1 MRGESNLLRRYW
13 HDEQGAISILAA
25 FVLVAV
31 VGVSALA
38 LEYGHGLLQKVENQ
52 RAADLAAYGGA
63 LVYNSTGSSASA
75 TSAASNIAALNGLSS
90 GVTPSYVSSPSGDG
104 NHAIEVTATTNLP
117 LELARVLT
125 PNTTLPVS
133 ATAYA
138 EINSSAPAC
147 IIALSSSPATCGGG
161 VSGGVSLCGG
171 ATLSAPNCA
180 VASNSTVTTH
190 ATSNTVT
197 TPAVD
202 YNSSTSPSLSGSFQ
216 KSGGGTPPFNKVAT
230 ADPLSGNSEVTTA
243 TNRFS
248 PPATSF
254 PPTAAPSAPTV
265 TSTGG
270 TVTLNSSNRSGTL
283 PAACGTTSTGTPW
296 TITCSGTS
304 AVQLGNFTLGGGV
317 TATINLSGTGPFTF
331 GTISVGGGGSFALNN
346 TSSGGTYNFA
356 GTIATGSG
364 SNGLTFSLGSN
375 STYNMAAG
383 VTAQGSAPISFTNGT
398 FNIGTTAASP
408 CPSAGYSICVSG
420 SAHVTFAG
428 PSTFALAGGIYQD
441 ASGMPSTPA
450 LSLGYGTT
458 TNSFNIGKASDG
470 NSLNEANG
478 ATLFGDASGTG
489 DLFQMAGNLTTTGGT
504 CVAVSAA
511 GEHDINGYI
520 AGAGGL
526 YLGSGIYTVN
536 GYVALGNGSGG
547 DVSNCPTSGTTTG
560 LSALGVTLV
569 ISGTSTTSCGG
580 TTSAFCLGAGYS
592 TVKLTAPTSSSTL
605 GSTTAGLAVI
615 GPQSSSNT
623 GGAAFTS
630 GATNTQISGAFYFP
644 NGQVYM
650 SGGATL
656 HDTVDTGAC
665 LELIGTQVTLTA
677 GTAIGSTCSG
687 LGGSGSGISVSLVQ

>member
-1 MRGESNLLRRYW
+1 MRGESDVFRRYW
-13 HDEQGAISILAA
+13 HDEQGAISVLAA

-63 LVYNSTGSSASA
+63 LVYNSTGSTDSA
-75 TSAASNIAALNGLSS
+75 TSAATNIAALNGLSS

-117 LELARVLT
+117 LMLARVLT
-125 PNTTLPVS
+125 SNTTLPVT

-147 IIALSSSPATCGGG
+147 IIALSSNPATCGGG

-180 VASNSTVTTH
+180 VASNSSVTTH
-190 ATSNTVT
+190 ATSNTVV
-197 TPAVD
+197 TPAVN
-202 YNSSTSPSLSGSFQ
+202 YNAAAAPTLAGSFS

-230 ADPLSGNSEVTTA
+230 PDPLSGNSEVTTA
-243 TNRFS
+243 KNRFS

-254 PPTAAPSAPTV
+254 PPTAAPTVPSV

-270 TVTLNSSNRSGTL
+270 TVTLNSSSKSGTL
-283 PAACGTTSTGTPW
+283 PAACSTTSTKSPW
-296 TITCSGTS
+296 TVTCTGSS
-304 AVQLGNFTLGGGV
+304 ATQLGNFTLGGGV
-317 TATINLSGTGPFTF
+317 TATINLSGTGPFTL
-331 GTISVGGGGSFALNN
+331 GTISVGGGSSFALNN
-346 TSSGGTYNFA
+346 STSGGTYNFA
-356 GTIATGSG
+356 GTITTGSG

-398 FNIGTTAASP
+398 FNIGTTSTSP
-408 CPSAGYSICVSG
+408 CPSGGYSICTSG

-428 PSTFALAGGIYQD
+428 PSTFNLAGGIYQD
-441 ASGMPSTPA
+441 ASGMPPTPA

-458 TNSFNIGKASDG
+458 TNSFNIGTSSATTG
-470 NSLNEANG
+470 YSLNEANG
-478 ATLFGDASGTG
+478 ATLFGDATGTG

-511 GEHDINGYI
+511 AEHDINGNI

-536 GYVALGNGSGG
+536 GYIALGNAGGG
-547 DVSNCPTSGTTTG
+547 DVSDCPTSGTTTG

-569 ISGTSTTSCGG
+569 ISGTNTVSCGG

-592 TVKLTAPTSSSTL
+592 TVNLTAPTTSSTL

-623 GGAAFTS
+623 GAATFTS
-630 GATNTQISGAFYFP
+630 GATNTRISGAFYFP
-644 NGQVYM
+644 NGQ
-650 SGGATL
+650 
-656 HDTVDTGAC
+656 
-665 LELIGTQVTLTA
+665 I
-677 GTAIGSTCSG
+677 I
-687 LGGSGSGISVSLVQ
+687 

>member
-1 MRGESNLLRRYW
+1 MRGEFHALKQFW
-13 HDEQGAISILAA
+13 GDEQGAISVLAA

-38 LEYGHGLLQKVENQ
+38 LEYGHALLQKVENQ
-52 RAADLAAYGGA
+52 RAADLASYGGA
-63 LVYNSTGSSASA
+63 LVYNSTGSTDSA
-75 TSAASNIAALNGLSS
+75 TSAANNIAALNGLSS
-90 GVTPSYVSSPSGDG
+90 GVTPTYVLSPSGDG
-104 NHAIEVTATTNLP
+104 NHAIKVTATTNLP

-125 PNTTLPVS
+125 SNTTLPVS

-197 TPAVD
+197 TPAVN
-202 YNSSTSPSLSGSFQ
+202 YNSSTAPTLAGSFQ

-243 TNRFS
+243 KNRFS

-265 TSTGG
+265 SSTGG
-270 TVTLNSSNRSGTL
+270 TVTLNSSSRSGTL
-283 PAACGTTSTGTPW
+283 PAVHAARHQRKVRGRLRVRVLRRFSSATSRWAAALPRRS
-296 TITCSGTS
+296 TCRVPDRLRS
-304 AVQLGNFTLGGGV
+304 ARLRW
-317 TATINLSGTGPFTF
+317 AAAA
-331 GTISVGGGGSFALNN
+331 SFALNN

-356 GTIATGSG
+356 GTITTGSG

-375 STYNMAAG
+375 STYNMRRASPRRA
-383 VTAQGSAPISFTNGT
+383 VPRSALPTARSTSAPPRP
-398 FNIGTTAASP
+398 AP
-408 CPSAGYSICVSG
+408 CPSAGYSICTSG

-478 ATLFGDASGTG
+478 ATLFGDATGTG

-511 GEHDINGYI
+511 AEHDINGYI

-526 YLGSGIYTVN
+526 YLGSGIYTVY
-536 GYVALGNGSGG
+536 GYVAVGNGGGG
-547 DVSNCPTSGTTTG
+547 DVSNCPTSGHNDWPDGTECH
-560 LSALGVTLV
+560 SRH
-569 ISGTSTTSCGG
+569 SGTSTVTCGG
-580 TTSAFCLGAGYS
+580 TTSAVCFGAGYS
-592 TVKLTAPTSSSTL
+592 TVDLTAPISRPAPPPTLLSSARRHL
-605 GSTTAGLAVI
+605 PI
-615 GPQSSSNT
+615 PQLPLSPP
-623 GGAAFTS
+623 GRPIRAFRAHS
-630 GATNTQISGAFYFP
+630 ISRM
-644 NGQVYM
+644 VR
-650 SGGATL
+650 
-656 HDTVDTGAC
+656 
-665 LELIGTQVTLTA
+665 
-677 GTAIGSTCSG
+677 
-687 LGGSGSGISVSLVQ
+687 